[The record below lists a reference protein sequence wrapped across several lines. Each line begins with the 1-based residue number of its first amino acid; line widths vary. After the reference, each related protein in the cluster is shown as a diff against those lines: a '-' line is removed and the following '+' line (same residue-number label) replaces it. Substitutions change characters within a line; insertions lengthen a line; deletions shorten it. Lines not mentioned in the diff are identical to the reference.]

1 MTLKKRLLA
10 LAMLAILTTC
20 GVNVFTACSPSDT
33 DNAADNQ
40 QHYTY
45 LNAAEERE
53 NVTKE
58 QRAEYAPYAWRLECE
73 NETSMPRNWRTSMSE
88 FVERDLL
95 NGYDPD
101 YEPSRKGLDQLK
113 VSASSDFSALQ
124 LDTLVKEI
132 RKLHS
137 GPITIVDL
145 RNETHGLING
155 YHVSIYGKQNWA
167 NIGLSRETILA
178 EEADLIH
185 NTVGQQLSTVVLD
198 KANNYQSS
206 DTIKFDVTT
215 AETEAEACAKR
226 GLGYVR
232 LTVLDHC
239 FTDPRSLDDFIAF
252 VQQLPADTWL
262 HFHCKAGKGQTTMYM
277 VFYDFL
283 RNPDVSEKDVIYR
296 QYKLGGN
303 FMYYQGDKPK
313 EEAFKV
319 PLAKEKAE
327 MIPLVYK
334 YIQENHPKGFRIS
347 WAQWKAQL

>member
-1 MTLKKRLLA
+1 MHRMKLW
-10 LAMLAILTTC
+10 MLAILTIC
-20 GVNVFTACSPSDT
+20 GVNVFTACSSSDVEQT
-33 DNAADNQ
+33 ADNQ
-40 QHYTY
+40 QHYKY
-45 LNAAEERE
+45 LYAAEERE

-58 QRAEYAPYAWRLECE
+58 QRAEYAPYAWRLEFE
-73 NETSMPRNWRTSMSE
+73 NKKGMPLNWRTSMSE

-113 VSASSDFSALQ
+113 ASASSDFSALQ

-155 YHVSIYGKQNWA
+155 NHVSIYGKQNWA
-167 NIGLSRETILA
+167 NIGLSHETIIA
-178 EEADLIH
+178 EEAEQIH
-185 NTVGQQLSTVVLD
+185 NTLGQQLSTVVLGS
-198 KANNYQSS
+198 ANGYQSS
-206 DTIKFDVTT
+206 DSIKIDVTT

-262 HFHCKAGKGQTTMYM
+262 HFHCLAGRGRTTMYL
-277 VFYDFL
+277 VFYDFM

-296 QYKLGGN
+296 HYKLGGN
-303 FMYYQGDKPK
+303 FMYYQGDKPN
-313 EEAFKV
+313 EDPFKV
-319 PLAKEKAE
+319 SLAKEKAE

-334 YIQENHPKGFRIS
+334 YIQENQPKGFRMS
-347 WAQWKAQL
+347 WAQWKTHVAGRP

>member
-1 MTLKKRLLA
+1 MKKRLLA

-20 GVNVFTACSPSDT
+20 GVNVFTACSPSDA
-33 DNAADNQ
+33 DKAVDNQ

-45 LNAAEERE
+45 LKAAEERE

-73 NETSMPRNWRTSMSE
+73 NKTSMPPNWRTSVSE

-113 VSASSDFSALQ
+113 ASASSDFSDLQ

-178 EEADLIH
+178 EESDLIH

-252 VQQLPADTWL
+252 VQQLPADTWQ
-262 HFHCKAGKGQTTMYM
+262 HFHCKAGKGRTTMYM

-313 EEAFKV
+313 EESFKV

-334 YIQENHPKGFRIS
+334 YIQENQPKGFRNS